1 MNAADWQDFAAALA
15 DDAESLAAL
24 HDRELDAATLAA
36 LKAVD
41 FPANL
46 GLLPESAAARDAW
59 QLMTT
64 ALGALPAAP
73 AAGQLDDLAA
83 DFAAIHLTGAHG
95 ASPCESVWLDD
106 DGLICQAPMFALRE
120 IYAQAGLASSDW
132 RRRPDD
138 HLVLQLLYI
147 AHALRG
153 IAEEA
158 ADDAANQA
166 ADDIAN
172 EAANDLANAGP
183 WRSLATM
190 LDEHLLR
197 WLPHFAARVAAR
209 ADQPF
214 YAGLSLLTA
223 AWCEGL
229 RELLAERLG
238 EPRPS
243 VEQVAERLRKPKA
256 AATAPLV
263 FMPGVGPGW

>member
-15 DDAESLAAL
+15 DDAESLATL

-46 GLLPESAAARDAW
+46 GLLPKSAAARDAW
-59 QLMTT
+59 QLTAT
-64 ALGALPAAP
+64 ALAALPAAP
-73 AAGQLDDLAA
+73 DAALLDDLAA

-120 IYAQAGLASSDW
+120 VYAQAGLASSDW

-138 HLVLQLLYI
+138 HLVLQLLYT

-153 IAEEA
+153 IGNEA
-158 ADDAANQA
+158 ADKATNRA
-166 ADDIAN
+166 ADDTASQ
-172 EAANDLANAGP
+172 AANAGR
-183 WRSLATM
+183 WRTLATM

-197 WLPHFAARVAAR
+197 WLPHFATRVAAR
-209 ADQPF
+209 TDQPF
-214 YAGLSLLTA
+214 HAGLALLTA
-223 AWCEGL
+223 AWCDSL

-243 VEQVAERLRKPKA
+243 AEQVAERLRKPKA
-256 AATAPLV
+256 AATAPLA